1 MQKLGV
7 ESPRVAVAGL
17 NPHAGENGLFGTED
31 AEQIAPAVAAAV
43 EEGIDAT
50 GPHPPDTV
58 MMRAR
63 TGAFDIVVVQYHD
76 QGHIPIKLMGFDT
89 GVNVTVGL
97 PFFRTSVDHGT
108 AFDIAGTGEADPAS
122 LRAALDLARS
132 LAEERGREEL
142 EVEFPKVVKVRQKFP
157 RPRVESVEAALREQL
172 GREEIASAIRP
183 GMSVALT
190 AGSRGIAEIDGIL
203 RSLVAI
209 LKEMGAEPFIV
220 PSMGSHGG
228 ATAEGQ
234 VEILE
239 SLGVTEEFCGAPI
252 RSSMEVVE
260 LGETERGVPVYM
272 DRIASEADGVVLVNR
287 IKAHTDFRSN
297 IESGLM
303 KMASI
308 GLGKHEQALA
318 LHGYGV
324 EGIRDFMV
332 EVGDEVLESGH
343 ILFGVAT
350 VENAYDEPA
359 IIEAIPAAEIHERE
373 AELLAE
379 YMRMMPGLP
388 VSDIDVL
395 YVDSLG
401 KNYSGTGMDTNVIG
415 RFRILGVEE
424 PETPAVKYVIVG
436 DISEESHGNALGVG
450 LADLTTRRL
459 ADQIEHKAMNAN
471 VVTSTF
477 IERAKVPMVLASDE
491 EALQTA
497 VRCNWGVPPEET
509 RFVRI
514 PNTLHL
520 EYLYVSE
527 NLVDE
532 VLGTPKPRWSAT
544 LKICAS
550 TPKDFEGFRQTR
562 LT

>member
-1 MQKLGV
+1 M
-7 ESPRVAVAGL
+7 
-17 NPHAGENGLFGTED
+17 
-31 AEQIAPAVAAAV
+31 
-43 EEGIDAT
+43 
-50 GPHPPDTV
+50 
-58 MMRAR
+58 
-63 TGAFDIVVVQYHD
+63 
-76 QGHIPIKLMGFDT
+76 
-89 GVNVTVGL
+89 
-97 PFFRTSVDHGT
+97 
-108 AFDIAGTGEADPAS
+108 
-122 LRAALDLARS
+122 
-132 LAEERGREEL
+132 
-142 EVEFPKVVKVRQKFP
+142 EFPKVVKIRQKFP
-157 RPRVESVEAALREQL
+157 RPRVENVEAALREQL
-172 GREEIASAIRP
+172 GRGEISSTIKP
-183 GMSVALT
+183 GMRVALT
-190 AGSRGIAEIDGIL
+190 AGSRGIAQIDEVL
-203 RSLVAI
+203 RCLVGI

-220 PSMGSHGG
+220 PAMGSHGG

-234 VEILE
+234 VEILD

-252 RSSMEVVE
+252 RSSMDVVE
-260 LGETERGVPVYM
+260 IGETGRGVPVYM

-287 IKAHTDFRSN
+287 VKAHTDFRSS

-332 EVGDEVLESGH
+332 EVADEVIGSGH

-359 IIEAIPAAEIHERE
+359 IVEAIPAEEIHERE

-379 YMRMMPGLP
+379 YMGMKPALP

-395 YVDSLG
+395 YVDALG

-424 PETPAVKYVIVG
+424 PESPTVKYIVVG
-436 DISEESHGNALGVG
+436 NVSEESHGNTLGVG
-450 LADLTTRRL
+450 LADLTTQRL
-459 ADQIEHKAMNAN
+459 ADRVERKAMNAN
-471 VVTSTF
+471 VITSTF
-477 IERAKVPMVLASDE
+477 VERAKVPMVLASDE
-491 EALQTA
+491 EALRTA

-527 NLVDE
+527 NMVEEALANAETE
-532 VLGTPKPRWSAT
+532 VVGDPEDLRFDPEGY
-544 LKICAS
+544 
-550 TPKDFEGFRQTR
+550 FEEF
-562 LT
+562 

>member
-1 MQKLGV
+1 
-7 ESPRVAVAGL
+7 
-17 NPHAGENGLFGTED
+17 
-31 AEQIAPAVAAAV
+31 
-43 EEGIDAT
+43 
-50 GPHPPDTV
+50 
-58 MMRAR
+58 
-63 TGAFDIVVVQYHD
+63 
-76 QGHIPIKLMGFDT
+76 
-89 GVNVTVGL
+89 
-97 PFFRTSVDHGT
+97 
-108 AFDIAGTGEADPAS
+108 
-122 LRAALDLARS
+122 
-132 LAEERGREEL
+132 
-142 EVEFPKVVKVRQKFP
+142 VEFPKVVRVRQKFP
-157 RPRVESVEAALREQL
+157 RPRVENVKSTLREQL
-172 GREEIASAIRP
+172 GRGEISSTIKP

-190 AGSRGIAEIDGIL
+190 AGSRGVARIDTIL
-203 RSLVAI
+203 RSLVEI
-209 LKEMGAEPFIV
+209 LREMGAEPFIV

-252 RSSMEVVE
+252 RSSMQVVE

-272 DRIASEADGVVLVNR
+272 DRIASEADGVVLINR
-287 IKAHTDFRSN
+287 VKAHTDFRSS

-324 EGIRDFMV
+324 TGIRDYMV
-332 EVGDEVLESGH
+332 EVGDMVLESGH

-359 IIEAIPAAEIHERE
+359 ILEAIPAGKIHERE
-373 AELLAE
+373 EELLAE
-379 YMRMMPGLP
+379 YMGMMPALP

-415 RFRILGVEE
+415 RFRILGVDE
-424 PETPAVKYVIVG
+424 PETPAVKYIIVG
-436 DISEESHGNALGVG
+436 DVSEESHGNALGIG
-450 LADLTTRRL
+450 LADLTTRRV
-459 ADQIEHKAMNAN
+459 ADRVERKAMNAN
-471 VVTSTF
+471 VITSTF

-491 EALQTA
+491 EAIETA
-497 VRCNWGVPPEET
+497 VRCNWGVPPEQT

-527 NLVDE
+527 SMVEE
-532 VLGTPKPRWSAT
+532 VLQGAETEVAGDPEDLRFDPEGY
-544 LKICAS
+544 L
-550 TPKDFEGFRQTR
+550 EGF
-562 LT
+562 

>member
-1 MQKLGV
+1 M
-7 ESPRVAVAGL
+7 
-17 NPHAGENGLFGTED
+17 
-31 AEQIAPAVAAAV
+31 
-43 EEGIDAT
+43 
-50 GPHPPDTV
+50 
-58 MMRAR
+58 
-63 TGAFDIVVVQYHD
+63 
-76 QGHIPIKLMGFDT
+76 
-89 GVNVTVGL
+89 
-97 PFFRTSVDHGT
+97 
-108 AFDIAGTGEADPAS
+108 
-122 LRAALDLARS
+122 
-132 LAEERGREEL
+132 
-142 EVEFPKVVKVRQKFP
+142 EFPKVVKVRQRFP
-157 RPRVESVEAALREQL
+157 RPRVESVDAELRKQL
-172 GREEIASAIRP
+172 GREEIASVIRP

-203 RSLVAI
+203 RTLVAI
-209 LKEMGAEPFIV
+209 LKEMEAEPFIV

-239 SLGVTEEFCGAPI
+239 SLGITEEFCGAPI

-324 EGIRDFMV
+324 DGIRDFMV
-332 EVGDEVLESGH
+332 EVADEVLDSGH

-350 VENAYDEPA
+350 VENAYDEQA
-359 IIEAIPAAEIHERE
+359 ILEAIPAENIQERE
-373 AELLAE
+373 AELLVE
-379 YMRMMPGLP
+379 YMGMMPALP

-395 YVDSLG
+395 HVDSLG

-415 RFRILGVEE
+415 RFRILGVDE
-424 PETPAVKYVIVG
+424 PESPAVKYIVVG
-436 DISEESHGNALGVG
+436 DVSEESHGNALGVG
-450 LADLTTRRL
+450 LADLTTQRM
-459 ADQIEHKAMNAN
+459 ADQIERKAMNAN

-520 EYLYVSE
+520 EYLYISE

-532 VLGTPKPRWSAT
+532 VLHNAEAEVVGDPEELRFDAEGY
-544 LKICAS
+544 
-550 TPKDFEGFRQTR
+550 FEGF
-562 LT
+562 

>member
-1 MQKLGV
+1 M
-7 ESPRVAVAGL
+7 
-17 NPHAGENGLFGTED
+17 
-31 AEQIAPAVAAAV
+31 
-43 EEGIDAT
+43 
-50 GPHPPDTV
+50 
-58 MMRAR
+58 
-63 TGAFDIVVVQYHD
+63 
-76 QGHIPIKLMGFDT
+76 
-89 GVNVTVGL
+89 
-97 PFFRTSVDHGT
+97 
-108 AFDIAGTGEADPAS
+108 
-122 LRAALDLARS
+122 
-132 LAEERGREEL
+132 
-142 EVEFPKVVKVRQKFP
+142 EFPKVVKIRQKFP
-157 RPRVESVEAALREQL
+157 RPRVENVEEALREQL
-172 GREEIASAIRP
+172 GRGEISSTIGP

-190 AGSRGIAEIDGIL
+190 AGSRGIAQIDEIL
-203 RSLVAI
+203 RSLVAM
-209 LKEMGAEPFIV
+209 LKEVGAEPFIV
-220 PSMGSHGG
+220 PAMGSHGG

-239 SLGVTEEFCGAPI
+239 SLGVTEESCGAPI
-252 RSSMEVVE
+252 RSAMEVVE

-324 EGIRDFMV
+324 GGIRDFMV
-332 EVGDEVLESGH
+332 EVADEVLGSGH
-343 ILFGVAT
+343 VLFGVAT

-359 IIEAIPAAEIHERE
+359 IVEAIPAEKIHKRE

-379 YMRMMPGLP
+379 YMRMMPSLP
-388 VSDIDVL
+388 VSEIDVL

-424 PETPAVKYVIVG
+424 PETPAIKYIVVG
-436 DISEESHGNALGVG
+436 DVSEESHGNALGVG
-450 LADLTTRRL
+450 LADLTTQRL
-459 ADQIEHKAMNAN
+459 ADRIERKAMNAN
-471 VVTSTF
+471 VFTSTF
-477 IERAKVPMVLASDE
+477 VERAKVPMVLASDR

-520 EYLYVSE
+520 EHLYVTE
-527 NLVDE
+527 NLVEE
-532 VLGTPKPRWSAT
+532 VLANAEAEVVGDPEELRFDPEGYLDGSNKDKPDVGTVRELPSDDVA
-544 LKICAS
+544 A
-550 TPKDFEGFRQTR
+550 GVGGA
-562 LT
+562 

>member
-1 MQKLGV
+1 
-7 ESPRVAVAGL
+7 
-17 NPHAGENGLFGTED
+17 
-31 AEQIAPAVAAAV
+31 
-43 EEGIDAT
+43 
-50 GPHPPDTV
+50 
-58 MMRAR
+58 
-63 TGAFDIVVVQYHD
+63 
-76 QGHIPIKLMGFDT
+76 MG
-89 GVNVTVGL
+89 
-97 PFFRTSVDHGT
+97 
-108 AFDIAGTGEADPAS
+108 
-122 LRAALDLARS
+122 
-132 LAEERGREEL
+132 
-142 EVEFPKVVKVRQKFP
+142 FPKVVKIRQKFP
-157 RPRVESVEAALREQL
+157 RPRVESVERALREQL
-172 GREEIASAIRP
+172 GRGEISSTIKP

-190 AGSRGIAEIDGIL
+190 AGSRGIAQIDEIL
-203 RSLVAI
+203 RSLVEV
-209 LKEMGAEPFIV
+209 LKEMEAEPFIV
-220 PSMGSHGG
+220 PAMGSHGG

-234 VEILE
+234 LEILE
-239 SLGVTEEFCGAPI
+239 SLGITEELCGAPI

-260 LGETERGVPVYM
+260 LGETGGGVPVYM

-287 IKAHTDFRSN
+287 IKAHTDFRSD

-359 IIEAIPAAEIHERE
+359 ILEAIPTGGIHERE
-373 AELLAE
+373 AELLAG
-379 YMRMMPGLP
+379 YMDMMPALP

-424 PETPAVKYVIVG
+424 PGTPAIKYIVVG
-436 DISEESHGNALGVG
+436 RVSEESHGNALGVG

-459 ADQIEHKAMNAN
+459 ADKIEHEAMNAN

-477 IERAKVPMVLASDE
+477 VERAKVPMVLASDE
-491 EALQTA
+491 EALWTA
-497 VRCNWGVPPEET
+497 IRCNWGVPPEET
-509 RFVRI
+509 RFARI

-527 NLVDE
+527 SMVDE
-532 VLGTPKPRWSAT
+532 ALANAETEVVGDPQDLRFDP
-544 LKICAS
+544 
-550 TPKDFEGFRQTR
+550 EGYIETF
-562 LT
+562 

>member
-1 MQKLGV
+1 M
-7 ESPRVAVAGL
+7 
-17 NPHAGENGLFGTED
+17 
-31 AEQIAPAVAAAV
+31 
-43 EEGIDAT
+43 
-50 GPHPPDTV
+50 
-58 MMRAR
+58 
-63 TGAFDIVVVQYHD
+63 
-76 QGHIPIKLMGFDT
+76 
-89 GVNVTVGL
+89 
-97 PFFRTSVDHGT
+97 
-108 AFDIAGTGEADPAS
+108 
-122 LRAALDLARS
+122 
-132 LAEERGREEL
+132 
-142 EVEFPKVVKVRQKFP
+142 VEFPKVVKVRQKFP
-157 RPRVESVEAALREQL
+157 RPRVEDIEAALREQL
-172 GREEIASAIRP
+172 EREEIAGTVRP

-190 AGSRGIAEIDGIL
+190 AGSRGIAEINGIL
-203 RSLVAI
+203 RGLVTI
-209 LKEMGAEPFIV
+209 LKEMGAAPFIV
-220 PSMGSHGG
+220 PAMGSHGG

-260 LGETERGVPVYM
+260 LGETDRGVPVYM

-287 IKAHTDFRSN
+287 IKAHTDFRST
-297 IESGLM
+297 IESGLL

-308 GLGKHEQALA
+308 GLGKHKQALA

-324 EGIRDFMV
+324 QGIRDYMA
-332 EVGDEVLESGH
+332 EVGEKVLDSGH
-343 ILFGVAT
+343 ILFGVGV

-359 IIEAIPAAEIHERE
+359 IVEAIPPRDIPRRE

-379 YMRMMPGLP
+379 YMGMMPGLP

-395 YVDSLG
+395 YVDALG

-424 PETPAVKYVIVG
+424 PESPRVKYVIVG
-436 DISEESHGNALGVG
+436 DISRESHGNALGMG

-459 ADQIEHKAMNAN
+459 ADQVDRKAMNAN
-471 VVTSTF
+471 VITSTF
-477 IERAKVPMVLASDE
+477 VERAKVPMVLEDDR
-491 EALQTA
+491 EALETA

-532 VLGTPKPRWSAT
+532 VLQNADAEVVGDPEELRFDA
-544 LKICAS
+544 
-550 TPKDFEGFRQTR
+550 DGFFEGF
-562 LT
+562 

>member
-1 MQKLGV
+1 M
-7 ESPRVAVAGL
+7 
-17 NPHAGENGLFGTED
+17 
-31 AEQIAPAVAAAV
+31 
-43 EEGIDAT
+43 
-50 GPHPPDTV
+50 
-58 MMRAR
+58 
-63 TGAFDIVVVQYHD
+63 
-76 QGHIPIKLMGFDT
+76 
-89 GVNVTVGL
+89 
-97 PFFRTSVDHGT
+97 
-108 AFDIAGTGEADPAS
+108 
-122 LRAALDLARS
+122 
-132 LAEERGREEL
+132 
-142 EVEFPKVVKVRQKFP
+142 EFPKVVKIRQKFP
-157 RPRVESVEAALREQL
+157 RPRVENIEAALREQL
-172 GREEIASAIRP
+172 GRGEISSTIKP

-190 AGSRGIAEIDGIL
+190 AGSRGIAEIHEIL
-203 RSLVAI
+203 RSLVEI
-209 LKEMGAEPFIV
+209 LKEMEAEPFIV
-220 PSMGSHGG
+220 PAMGSHGG

-260 LGETERGVPVYM
+260 IGETERGVPVYM

-287 IKAHTDFRSN
+287 IKAHTDFRSS

-332 EVGDEVLESGH
+332 EVADEVMESGH

-359 IIEAIPAAEIHERE
+359 IVEAIPAKNIHERE
-373 AELLAE
+373 IELLAE
-379 YMRMMPGLP
+379 YMDMMPALP

-415 RFRILGVEE
+415 RFCILGVEE
-424 PETPAVKYVIVG
+424 PESPAVKYIVVG
-436 DISEESHGNALGVG
+436 DVSDESHGNALGVG
-450 LADLTTRRL
+450 LADLTTQRL
-459 ADQIEHKAMNAN
+459 ADRVERKAMNAN
-471 VVTSTF
+471 VITSTF
-477 IERAKVPMVLASDE
+477 VERAKVPIVLASDE
-491 EALQTA
+491 EALRTA
-497 VRCNWGVPPEET
+497 IRCNWGVPPQET
-509 RFVRI
+509 RLVRI

-527 NLVDE
+527 NMVDE
-532 VLGTPKPRWSAT
+532 ALANAETEVVGDPEELRFDP
-544 LKICAS
+544 
-550 TPKDFEGFRQTR
+550 EGYLQGF
-562 LT
+562 